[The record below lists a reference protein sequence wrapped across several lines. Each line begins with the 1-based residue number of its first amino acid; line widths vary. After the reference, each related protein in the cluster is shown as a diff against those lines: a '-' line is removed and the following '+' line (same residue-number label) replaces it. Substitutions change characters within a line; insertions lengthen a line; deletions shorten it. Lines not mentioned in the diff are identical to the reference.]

1 MSNPKS
7 PKRSAR
13 KPSQLDQPYLDGVFK
28 AAQECTGEEMPG
40 HWEWKGNAHLEGT
53 CRHGKTTHQAMS
65 TTRKI
70 EGFVNRQAAEQWEAY
85 GNLSFGRQSRPMLH
99 DAPSV
104 IIIGSG
110 DTAPRS

>member
-1 MSNPKS
+1 
-7 PKRSAR
+7 
-13 KPSQLDQPYLDGVFK
+13 
-28 AAQECTGEEMPG
+28 
-40 HWEWKGNAHLEGT
+40 
-53 CRHGKTTHQAMS
+53 MS

-110 DTAPRS
+110 DTAPRVFTEEEVKAMLDRIGELEREVHRLQCQISGPPIPREGLTVKPVPPTSN